1 MCDMIPAEMYEVGH
15 PFLEPCCGN
24 GNFLVE
30 ILRRKLDR
38 CSDREQAKAAVADIY
53 GIDIQADNV
62 EESKA
67 RMQEIIAEKFPWLD
81 VSEILDRNIICGN
94 SLEIMEE
101 WINEEQ
107 CRENVSADGA
117 AQRREKSRC
126 GRTGSGLLR
135 GKRAGQ

>member
-1 MCDMIPAEMYEVGH
+1 MAE
-15 PFLEPCCGN
+15 
-24 GNFLVE
+24 
-30 ILRRKLDR
+30 
-38 CSDREQAKAAVADIY
+38 KAPP
-53 GIDIQADNV
+53 IQADNV
-62 EESKA
+62 AESKA

-94 SLEIMEE
+94 SLKIMEE

-117 AQRREKSRC
+117 AQRREKSRG
-126 GRTGSGLLR
+126 GRIGSGLLR